1 MKSIRKNKTKKSS
14 FGKLDRQKCDKIWL
28 FGFHAVQAALN
39 NKKRV
44 LLRLLAT
51 QNSLDKI
58 GNTSH
63 LNNLPIKIVKPVEF
77 LKYLDENSV
86 HQGLALE
93 TKPLDWGT
101 IKDFD
106 IGQNQVRHQVGPI
119 IVLDRVKDP
128 QNVGAIIR
136 STEILGGSAV
146 MGSTHHCAKETGA
159 LVKAASGAFERIPYL
174 TVPNISNLIQKLIE
188 MGYLII
194 GLDHSADTTL
204 VNLLKSLKK
213 QRIAFILGSEG
224 SGLRDL
230 TKKRCDQLVQIST
243 DSALNVLNVSNAAAI
258 TLFASK
264 EFLK

>member
-1 MKSIRKNKTKKSS
+1 MKSIQKNKTKRSS
-14 FGKLDRQKCDKIWL
+14 FGKPDRQKCDKIWL
-28 FGFHAVQAALN
+28 FGFHAVQAAIN

-44 LLRLLAT
+44 LFRLLAT

-58 GNTSH
+58 SNTAH

-106 IGQNQVRHQVGPI
+106 IDQNQVGPI
-119 IVLDRVKDP
+119 LVLDRVKDP

-136 STEILGGSAV
+136 STEILGGRAV

-174 TVPNISNLIQKLIE
+174 TVPNISSLIQKLIE

-194 GLDHSADTTL
+194 GLDHSADTSL
-204 VNLLKSLKK
+204 INLLKSLKK

-230 TKKRCDQLVQIST
+230 TKRRCDHLVQIST
-243 DSALNVLNVSNAAAI
+243 ESALSVLNVSNAAAI

>member
-1 MKSIRKNKTKKSS
+1 MKNIRKNKTNKSS
-14 FGKLDRQKCDKIWL
+14 FGKPSRQKCDKIWL
-28 FGFHAVQAALN
+28 FGFHAVQAAIN

-58 GNTSH
+58 GNTAH

-93 TKPLDWGT
+93 AKPLDWGI

-106 IGQNQVRHQVGPI
+106 IDQNQIRPI

-136 STEILGGSAV
+136 STEILGGRAV

-174 TVPNISNLIQKLIE
+174 TVSNISNLIQKLVKK
-188 MGYLII
+188 GYLII
-194 GLDHSADTTL
+194 GLDHSADATL

-230 TKKRCDQLVQIST
+230 TKRRCDHLVQIST
-243 DSALNVLNVSNAAAI
+243 ESALSVLNVSNAAAI